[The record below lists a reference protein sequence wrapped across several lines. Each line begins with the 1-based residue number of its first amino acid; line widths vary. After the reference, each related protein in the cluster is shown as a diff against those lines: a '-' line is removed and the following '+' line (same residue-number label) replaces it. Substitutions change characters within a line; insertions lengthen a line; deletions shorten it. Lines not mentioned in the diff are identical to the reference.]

1 MSRTSHGHRIV
12 DAHVHIGEGV
22 QMRHDAESLLRNM
35 DEAGIDFSIVSPMDR
50 HLAVA
55 NREGNDLVLQAV
67 KRHPD
72 RLAGMAVANPWF
84 GSGAV
89 AEIRRALGEG
99 LTGVNIHSV
108 YQGFRLA
115 DHLVDPIL
123 EAAAAWD
130 VPVYAH
136 TGTAGLAEPFHL
148 IELAR
153 RFPTVNFLMGHGGE
167 RLLQRRR
174 PRTGVRRERLA
185 GILSE
190 RTGQFLPLAGCQGG
204 PPGCFWIEC
213 PRVYPA
219 SRTGE
224 PPRRVHASSRPGND
238 PGNSDSGRLQGKAAS
253 MIIDAHTHLEPL
265 GDYEGKTHSA
275 YGIAPVSLPTY
286 LHQLDENGV
295 DACFLFMC
303 KGLDLESRIGESNDG
318 LARLRD
324 QAPDRL
330 YPWGTVHP
338 AWPEQQIRAEIRR
351 IAKVHAFHGL
361 KFSLIVQGYPLS
373 AVGMDVVAEEAI
385 DHSLP
390 VTFHDGSPEYCSAI
404 QTAYYARK
412 YPKLK
417 VLSAHSGLRELWPDM
432 IDAVKELPNLWL
444 CLSGPTQ
451 WGIQTLYD
459 RLGPERLLFGSD
471 GGLGHRAITTAYL
484 RRIERLQAPRE
495 HKDMILGGNAL
506 KFVKERSGSR
516 ERESNCVGRPSF
528 GRFRR

>member
-1 MSRTSHGHRIV
+1 MSHEKHGHRIV

-35 DEAGIDFSIVSPMDR
+35 DEAGIDFSIVCPMDR

-84 GSGAV
+84 GSSAV
-89 AEIRRALGEG
+89 EEIRRALGEG

-153 RFPTVNFLMGHGGE
+153 RFPTVNFLMGHGGASDYYNDA
-167 RLLQRRR
+167 
-174 PRTGVRRERLA
+174 VRGLEFAENVWL
-185 GILSE
+185 E
-190 RTGQFLPLAGCQGG
+190 
-204 PPGCFWIEC
+204 
-213 PRVYPA
+213 
-219 SRTGE
+219 
-224 PPRRVHASSRPGND
+224 SSRNGPANFCHWQAAKVVHRVVFGSSAPEYIPQVELENLRD
-238 PGNSDSGRLQGKAAS
+238 VFTRAADQETILATSDSGRLQGKAAR

-265 GDYEGKTHSA
+265 EDYEGKTHSA
-275 YGIAPVSLPTY
+275 YGIAPASLETY
-286 LHQLDENGV
+286 LRQLDENGV

-303 KGLDLESRIGESNDG
+303 KGLNLESRIGESNDG

-338 AWPEQQIRAEIRR
+338 AWPEHQIRAEIRR
-351 IAKVHAFHGL
+351 IAQVHAFHGL
-361 KFSLIVQGYPLS
+361 KFVADHPGVS
-373 AVGMDVVAEEAI
+373 AVGCRHGRGCRRGHRPRLAGNVSRRLAGILLGDSNRVLRQEIPETQSALA
-385 DHSLP
+385 P
-390 VTFHDGSPEYCSAI
+390 TAGCGSY
-404 QTAYYARK
+404 
-412 YPKLK
+412 
-417 VLSAHSGLRELWPDM
+417 
-432 IDAVKELPNLWL
+432 
-444 CLSGPTQ
+444 GPT
-451 WGIQTLYD
+451 
-459 RLGPERLLFGSD
+459 
-471 GGLGHRAITTAYL
+471 
-484 RRIERLQAPRE
+484 
-495 HKDMILGGNAL
+495 
-506 KFVKERSGSR
+506 
-516 ERESNCVGRPSF
+516 
-528 GRFRR
+528 